1 MSHDSFKEIHKYKK
15 ESIIKFGLISSNS
28 SDINIKEIF
37 TSYFKTL
44 KEDKYKIKREN
55 HYEFNPPNFPHLTI
69 SIIIMSSI
77 DKIKEKYSNV
87 NFFMLFIDMQDKN
100 TINFLDKAI
109 DAIISAGDECINKK
123 CYIIGFYSSETKIL
137 SSQRATTII
146 EAKGIDY
153 YFSEIKKDQD
163 MIKKFSKLIELMV
176 NDTNTIMVEK
186 FLDQKHSEL
195 ILDNSKSKC
204 IAF

>member
-15 ESIIKFGLISSNS
+15 ESIIRFGLISSNS
-28 SDINIKEIF
+28 SINIKEIF

-55 HYEFNPPNFPHLTI
+55 HYEFNPPNSPHLTI
-69 SIIIMSSI
+69 SIIIISNI
-77 DKIKEKYSNV
+77 DKIKEKFSNV
-87 NFFMLFIDMQDKN
+87 NFFLLFIDMQDKN
-100 TINFLDKAI
+100 TINFLDKSI

-163 MIKKFSKLIELMV
+163 MIKKFTKLIDLIV
-176 NDTNTIMVEK
+176 NDTNTIMIEK

-204 IAF
+204 IVF

>member
-15 ESIIKFGLISSNS
+15 ESIIRFGLISSNS
-28 SDINIKEIF
+28 SINIKEIF

-55 HYEFNPPNFPHLTI
+55 HYEFNPPNSPHLTI
-69 SIIIMSSI
+69 SIIIISNI
-77 DKIKEKYSNV
+77 DKIKEKFSNV
-87 NFFMLFIDMQDKN
+87 NFFLLFIDMQDKN
-100 TINFLDKAI
+100 TINFLDKSI

-163 MIKKFSKLIELMV
+163 MIKKFTKLIDLIV
-176 NDTNTIMVEK
+176 NDTNTIMIEK

-204 IAF
+204 IIF